1 MGLEGEMEK
10 KSYTY
15 MGLERE
21 MDQKSE
27 DEKYHSFFTTTDD

>member
-1 MGLEGEMEK
+1 MGLEGEMDK

-15 MGLERE
+15 MGLEGE